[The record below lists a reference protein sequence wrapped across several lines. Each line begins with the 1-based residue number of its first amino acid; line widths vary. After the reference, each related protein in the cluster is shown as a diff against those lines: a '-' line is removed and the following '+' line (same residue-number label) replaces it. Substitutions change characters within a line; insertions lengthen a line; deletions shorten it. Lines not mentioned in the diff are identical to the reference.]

1 MEGKRNAGVHKFN
14 MERRCKSMV
23 GERLYDLRKDAGLTQ
38 KQLGEILNVNHHS
51 ISSYERNKSEPPDI
65 VKIKIAQYFRVSM
78 DYLLGLSEDK
88 QPYPLDN
95 QTVRLLTGFSDFKR
109 REVKNYILYLNGK
122 DEAE

>member
-1 MEGKRNAGVHKFN
+1 
-14 MERRCKSMV
+14 MV

-51 ISSYERNKSEPPDI
+51 ISSYERNKSEHPDI
-65 VKIKIAQYFRVSM
+65 VKIKIAQYFRVSL

-95 QTVRLLTGFSDFKR
+95 QMVRLLAGFSDFKR
-109 REVKNYILYLNGK
+109 REVKNYILYLSGK